1 MFFRELIKAI
11 FVFKAVSNNGMSNS
25 IPFCF
30 IRSLILITSNVG
42 ISRSFIC
49 VKSNKFRFKFSTSVT
64 TTATSGKSSSFLFKS
79 NSITT
84 FSSMEFAFK
93 LYVPGKSI
101 IFALVI
107 WFNLVTPVFL
117 STVIPG

>member
-1 MFFRELIKAI
+1 MTKI
-11 FVFKAVSNNGMSNS
+11 
-25 IPFCF
+25 
-30 IRSLILITSNVG
+30 VG

-64 TTATSGKSSSFLFKS
+64 TRATSGNNLSFLFNS

-84 FSSMEFAFK
+84 FSSMELAFK
-93 LYVPGKSI
+93 LYVPGKSRMLAL
-101 IFALVI
+101 IFEV
-107 WFNLVTPVFL
+107 NLQKPIFF